1 MPASFRLSIRAE
13 LAKTYISGAPRV
25 RNRLKIELDG
35 VGNMNKKILIIH
47 GHPRRDSYCSALA
60 AAYKKGALES
70 GTEVQ
75 EIVVTDLKFN
85 SVFDGDRQKSDL
97 ELDLLK
103 AQELVRW
110 AEHLVFVYPNW
121 WGTMPALLKGFMDRA
136 FNSGFAFK
144 YRSNSPWWDRLLQGK
159 SARLIVTMDTPP
171 WYYRFVFH
179 QPGHH
184 AMKNAILEF
193 CGISPVRI
201 SSIGS
206 IKASNLSQRQK
217 WLEQLEH
224 LGRKS
229 L

>member
-1 MPASFRLSIRAE
+1 
-13 LAKTYISGAPRV
+13 
-25 RNRLKIELDG
+25 
-35 VGNMNKKILIIH
+35 MNKKILIIH